1 MEREIFQKMMTK
13 LEKKFPHGSRRGRRN
28 SVLPTVSLVD
38 WATAAKVRRTQLLGL
53 LRNGTKRMSISVAQ
67 RLGDAFKWGR
77 YTEVEEFINDVAERH
92 KRKLVKGGMG
102 YVVNG
107 SSSLPPATATISL
120 EDNP

>member
-13 LEKKFPHGSRRGRRN
+13 LEKKFPHGSRKGRRN

-38 WATAAKVRRTQLLGL
+38 WATAANVQRTQLLGL
-53 LRNGTKRMSISVAQ
+53 LRHGTKRMSISVAQ

-77 YTEVEEFINDVAERH
+77 YTEVEEFINEVAERH
-92 KRKLVKGGMG
+92 KRKLVKSGMG
-102 YVVNG
+102 YVVND
-107 SSSLPPATATISL
+107 SLSLPPATATTSL